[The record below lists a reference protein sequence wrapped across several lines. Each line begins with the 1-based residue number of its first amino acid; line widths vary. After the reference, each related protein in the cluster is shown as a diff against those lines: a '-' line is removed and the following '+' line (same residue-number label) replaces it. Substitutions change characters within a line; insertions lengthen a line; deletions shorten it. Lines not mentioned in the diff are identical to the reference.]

1 MSAKIPK
8 NIRFRQDQID
18 GLAEMETAETD
29 FSALVRTAVDDLLA
43 KRRNARVK
51 EEPAAKYSATRT
63 KRRK

>member
-18 GLAEMETAETD
+18 ALAELETAETD

-43 KRRNARVK
+43 KRRAARVK
-51 EEPAAKYSATRT
+51 ETPPPYG
-63 KRRK
+63 KRKKKR